1 MDHAS
6 ANSPA
11 TTASAAAG
19 TLKKR
24 ARGVFI
30 ERLEL
35 MGSIGVYEH
44 EHRDRQPVVISLNL
58 NVVDTY
64 DGASDKLIDV
74 YDYDIA
80 IRAIRETVEAGH
92 YNLIETL
99 AEAIAQ
105 LVLTDDRVAS
115 ARVRIE
121 KPAVLTACQSIG
133 IEIERGKGGP
143 DKIGT

>member
-1 MDHAS
+1 MDHSSAS
-6 ANSPA
+6 P
-11 TTASAAAG
+11 THAS
-19 TLKKR
+19 TSMKR

-30 ERLEL
+30 EKLEL

-44 EHRDRQPVVISLNL
+44 EHRDRQPVIVSLNL
-58 NVVDTY
+58 GVVDTY

-80 IRAIRETVEAGH
+80 IRAIRETVAAGH

-99 AEAIAQ
+99 AEAIARV
-105 LVLTDDRVAS
+105 VLADERVAS

-121 KPAVLTACQSIG
+121 KPAVLTACRSIG
-133 IEIERGKGGP
+133 IEIERERAIAK
-143 DKIGT
+143 TNLT

>member
-1 MDHAS
+1 MMDHSNAS
-6 ANSPA
+6 P
-11 TTASAAAG
+11 
-19 TLKKR
+19 TLGSTCSKR

-30 ERLEL
+30 EKLEL

-44 EHRDRQPVVISLNL
+44 EHRDRQPVVVSLNL
-58 NVVDTY
+58 GVIDTY

-80 IRAIRETVEAGH
+80 IRAVRETVAAGH

-99 AEAIAQ
+99 AEAIARV
-105 LVLTDDRVAS
+105 VLADERVAS

-121 KPAVLTACQSIG
+121 KPAVLTACRSIG
-133 IEIERGKGGP
+133 IEIERER
-143 DKIGT
+143 GTAEKSRT

>member
-1 MDHAS
+1 MMDQPS
-6 ANSPA
+6 TPPTS
-11 TTASAAAG
+11 AG
-19 TLKKR
+19 TLQQR

-30 ERLEL
+30 EKLEL

-58 NVVDTY
+58 DVIDTY

-80 IRAIRETVEAGH
+80 IRAIRETVAAGH

-99 AEAIAQ
+99 AEAIAR
-105 LVLTDDRVAS
+105 LVLTDDRVAC

-121 KPAVLTACQSIG
+121 KPAVLTACRSIG
-133 IEIERGKGGP
+133 IEIERGN
-143 DKIGT
+143 IHTAENCT

>member
-1 MDHAS
+1 MDQVNPNAK
-6 ANSPA
+6 AGSPIG
-11 TTASAAAG
+11 S
-19 TLKKR
+19 TLIKR
-24 ARGVFI
+24 ARAVFI

-58 NVVDTY
+58 DVTDTY
-64 DGASDKLIDV
+64 DGASDKLVDV

-99 AEAIAQ
+99 AETLAN
-105 LVLTDDRVAS
+105 LVLADGRVTS
-115 ARVRIE
+115 VRVRIE

-133 IEIERGKGGP
+133 IEIQRQKDNSEKF
-143 DKIGT
+143 

>member
-1 MDHAS
+1 MTAMDQAG
-6 ANSPA
+6 APP
-11 TTASAAAG
+11 TAAG
-19 TLKKR
+19 TLLKR

-30 ERLEL
+30 EKLEL

-58 NVVDTY
+58 KVFDTY
-64 DGASDKLIDV
+64 DGASDKLVDV

-80 IRAIRETVEAGH
+80 IRAIRETVAAGH

-99 AEAIAQ
+99 AEAIAR
-105 LVLTDDRVAS
+105 LVLTDRRVAS

-121 KPAVLTACQSIG
+121 KPAVLTACRSIG
-133 IEIERGKGGP
+133 IEIERGQVDGQ
-143 DKIGT
+143 T

>member
-1 MDHAS
+1 MDQVNPK
-6 ANSPA
+6 ANAGSPI
-11 TTASAAAG
+11 SS
-19 TLKKR
+19 TLIKR
-24 ARGVFI
+24 ARAVFI

-58 NVVDTY
+58 DVTDTY
-64 DGASDKLIDV
+64 DGASDKLVDV

-99 AEAIAQ
+99 AESLAN
-105 LVLTDDRVAS
+105 LVLTDERVTS
-115 ARVRIE
+115 VRVRIE

-133 IEIERGKGGP
+133 IEIQRQK
-143 DKIGT
+143 DNSQKF